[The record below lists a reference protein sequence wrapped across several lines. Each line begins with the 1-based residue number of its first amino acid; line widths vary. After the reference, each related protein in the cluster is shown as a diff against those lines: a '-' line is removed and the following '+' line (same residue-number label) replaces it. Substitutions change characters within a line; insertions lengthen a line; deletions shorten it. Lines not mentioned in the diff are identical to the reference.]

1 VTRLSPTRRTIAAR
15 LVKSNL
21 EAPQAWTMVEA
32 DVTGLVRRRE
42 AERERFERAGVHL
55 TLFHYFVE
63 AVCKALRD
71 VPALN
76 ARWEG
81 DDLVRYDR
89 INLGIAVAAESGLV
103 VPVLKDAGSLS
114 LEGIARAV
122 NDLADRARAR
132 RLKVEDIE
140 GGTFTVNNTGAFGSI
155 ASKPIVNHPEVGIV
169 TFERAVQ
176 RPVVRDEA
184 IAIRW
189 MANCC
194 LSFDHRALDGLEAGR
209 FLETLKAALEAA

>member
-1 VTRLSPTRRTIAAR
+1 
-15 LVKSNL
+15 
-21 EAPQAWTMVEA
+21 MVEA
-32 DVTGLVRRRE
+32 DVTALVRRRE
-42 AERERFERAGVHL
+42 AELPRYERAGL
-55 TLFHYFVE
+55 RPTLFHYFIE
-63 AVCKALRD
+63 AVCVALRE
-71 VPALN
+71 VPILN

-81 DDLVRYDR
+81 GELIRYDVL
-89 INLGIAVAAESGLV
+89 NLGVAVAAEHGLV

-114 LEGIARAV
+114 LEGITRAV
-122 NDLADRARAR
+122 TDLAERARTR
-132 RLKVEDIE
+132 RLALADVE

-155 ASKPIVNHPEVGIV
+155 ASKPIVNPPEVGMV

-176 RPVVRDEA
+176 RPVVVGDA

-209 FLETLKAALEAA
+209 FLSRLKQALESP